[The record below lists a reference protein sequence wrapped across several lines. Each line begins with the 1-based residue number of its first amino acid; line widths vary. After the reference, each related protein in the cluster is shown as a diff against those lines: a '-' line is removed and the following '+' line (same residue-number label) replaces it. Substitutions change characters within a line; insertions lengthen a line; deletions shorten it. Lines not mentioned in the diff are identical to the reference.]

1 MLLIH
6 LFSSTNVLYFPAYNV
21 RYIYLWRTFVTLS
34 WMIMRNASW
43 CGLPILILSRKIIKV
58 LYNVLGSTSHVFSVC
73 VKPYA
78 EQSLSY
84 VTYMRNIC
92 QMTKSVALYYMHP
105 LPINTHYLSLLNI
118 NSTTIH
124 PFYHTF
130 WFEEN
135 ARVRKRF
142 FLKIHLHWGNPCYLT
157 FFFSRLLMF
166 YLC

>member
-34 WMIMRNASW
+34 W
-43 CGLPILILSRKIIKV
+43 KIIKV